1 MAATLERAFAADR
14 GFDVPT
20 VVLTTTELADIA
32 EAADKVARQAPFAVG
47 AHYVSILAEAP
58 SAEAVA
64 TFTAREAPGER
75 AVVRGRTVH
84 LMLDAPERYHSSK
97 LHGGFTAECAS
108 IFSAGL
114 TGDVK
119 GYDEGREAEGVV
131 SFDGGERMDRS
142 EAVAACSNRRTLN
155 AVGMAL
161 LAMPGS
167 LLFLVGFTR
176 GDDKE

>member
-1 MAATLERAFAADR
+1 MA
-14 GFDVPT
+14 GWIGG
-20 VVLTTTELADIA
+20 LAIA
-32 EAADKVARQAPFAVG
+32 
-47 AHYVSILAEAP
+47 
-58 SAEAVA
+58 
-64 TFTAREAPGER
+64 
-75 AVVRGRTVH
+75 
-84 LMLDAPERYHSSK
+84 LMLVLLFYSPRVDWVYDNPD
-97 LHGGFTAECAS
+97 HGGFTAECAS

-176 GDDKE
+176 GEGKE